1 MSALQLL
8 EDATGVFTSSSDSYE
23 LCRNIVHSDFLSAAT
38 SGAQLVAIDHKGNLR
53 TIASYGI
60 NYSIPENLSLWDD
73 NPVAKALGSKSH
85 GSFEHGSGFVTV
97 FPFYKSLA
105 PVGGLVLIS
114 GKKVAPLDDDPD
126 ILDAVSIVLKSENYI
141 VVTAMDGQEG
151 VEKFKSEKPDLILC
165 DMMME
170 RIDAGAKV
178 AEAIRQE
185 DKNIPI
191 YLLSSI
197 GSVTDINTDINKK
210 GFNGVLQKPV
220 DPSNL
225 KAEIKKALNK

>member
-1 MSALQLL
+1 M
-8 EDATGVFTSSSDSYE
+8 SDSK
-23 LCRNIVHSDFLSAAT
+23 I
-38 SGAQLVAIDHKGNLR
+38 LVI
-53 TIASYGI
+53 
-60 NYSIPENLSLWDD
+60 
-73 NPVAKALGSKSH
+73 
-85 GSFEHGSGFVTV
+85 
-97 FPFYKSLA
+97 
-105 PVGGLVLIS
+105 
-114 GKKVAPLDDDPD
+114 DDDPD

-225 KAEIKKALNK
+225 KAEIKKALNM